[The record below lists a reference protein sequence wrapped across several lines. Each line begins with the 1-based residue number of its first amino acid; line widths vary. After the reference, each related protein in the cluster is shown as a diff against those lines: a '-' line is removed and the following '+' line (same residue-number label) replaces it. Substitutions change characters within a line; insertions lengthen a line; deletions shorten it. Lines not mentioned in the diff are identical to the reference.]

1 MYLAD
6 VFTVS
11 APLSGL
17 PAISVP
23 CGFTPEQL
31 PVGLQLTGRAWDE
44 MTLLRVA
51 DAFERATEW
60 TNQHPAV

>member
-1 MYLAD
+1 M
-6 VFTVS
+6 V
-11 APLSGL
+11 GNHR
-17 PAISVP
+17 
-23 CGFTPEQL
+23 PEKL

-60 TNQHPAV
+60 TKQHPTV